1 MEGVVVIVILGVLS
15 TLVIGYQLRLR
26 NEQHLIAG
34 SKALTGWLDEVRR
47 RSIQQSST
55 CTVTVTAANGTLVP
69 TTALCG
75 SATPFRLADAVPTAT
90 NLELCVALADPLAA
104 AGACPGGA
112 TTANLVFT
120 PRGTT
125 TTAALLQLHI
135 PNHAPNRCVA
145 VVAPLGLLRVGS
157 VDAAGVCDW
166 NRVS

>member
-1 MEGVVVIVILGVLS
+1 MIVILGVLS

-26 NEQHLIAG
+26 NEQRLNAG

-47 RSIQQSST
+47 RSIQQST
-55 CTVTVTAANGTLVP
+55 PCTVTVTAASGTLAAA
-69 TTALCG
+69 TGNACG
-75 SATPFRLADAVPTAT
+75 AFPAFSLADAVPTA
-90 NLELCVALADPLAA
+90 NDLQLCVALDDPLAA
-104 AGACPGGA
+104 TGACPGGA
-112 TTANLVFT
+112 ATADLVFT

-135 PNHAPNRCVA
+135 PNHAPNRCMA